1 MAAEAE
7 RRKAELV
14 ERLSAEARLGA
25 GPAPGGAAP
34 SEERAR
40 FVRLFL
46 AGIPPED
53 LLREAPENL
62 LGAALALWSFG
73 LVRVPWR
80 ASLRLYNPDPARDG
94 WRSSHSVVEIVN
106 DDMPFLVD
114 SVSMELNRLGLHVHL
129 VVHPIVRVA
138 RDPDGRLT
146 AAGAPGAGAGD
157 ESWMSLRIDRVSD
170 AARLEVIAA
179 GLERILAD
187 VRVATGDWRAMLQR
201 VEEVGAELDRAPP
214 PLPAA
219 EIAEAREFLRWLT
232 RDNFTFLGYRE
243 YELGGGDGEPRLAI
257 RPERGL
263 GLLRDEGRSV
273 FDGLRHFERLPEDT
287 RLFMQQPRL
296 LTVMKATL
304 ASTVHRP
311 SLMDVIGIKRL
322 DAGGRFRGE
331 RLFVG
336 LFTSPVYVRSP
347 LDIPLLR
354 RKVAGCL
361 ARAGLPPASHDAKAL
376 AHILETYPRE
386 ELFQIS
392 EDELFDTAMGILH
405 LQERQRVALFVR
417 RDPFERHVSCLVYL
431 PRDRYGSQL
440 RRRFEALLAEAWNG
454 RIDSFVVQVGDA
466 PLARV
471 HAMVATRPG
480 AVPAVDLAALEARL
494 ADAARSW
501 SDLLQQALVEA
512 RGEEAGLAAMRRFA
526 GAFPAGYQEQF
537 DPRAAVFD
545 IAGLEQALA
554 GGGLMLDL
562 YRPRGAPPQT
572 LHLKLYSA
580 AERPIAL
587 SDMLPVLEHA
597 GLRVLSESP
606 YAIRPAGAE
615 RPLWIHDLDTVS
627 EDGTAIDLDRV
638 KAPFQEAMLRIWSG
652 EVEDDG
658 FNRLVLRAGLGWRE
672 VGLLRA
678 FAKYLRQIGA
688 PWGQG
693 YMEETLARHAGIAR
707 LLVALFAARFDP
719 ALPREESDRR
729 ARTLTGEIE
738 RALDAVTAL
747 DEDRILRRFLNLV
760 QATLR
765 TNHFQP
771 GPDGGPK
778 PYLSLKLDSRAIE
791 EMPQP
796 RPLYEIFVFSPRV
809 EAVHLRGGKVARGG
823 IRWSDRRDDFRTEV
837 LGLMKAQMV
846 KNAVIVPVGSKGG
859 FVVKRPP
866 GERAALQAEVVACY
880 QTMMRGLLDL
890 TDNIV
895 GDGVA
900 PPPGLVRYDD
910 DPYLVVAA
918 DKGTASFSD
927 IANAVAAEYG
937 FWLGDAFASGGSAGY
952 DHKRMGITARGVWEA
967 VKRHFRELGID
978 VQRQEITV
986 VGVGDMSGD
995 VFGNGMLQSEHIR
1008 LVGAFNHQHIF
1019 IDPDPDPAR
1028 SLAER
1033 RRLFALP
1040 RSSWADYDRAAI
1052 SAGGGVFERGAK
1064 SIPLTPQMR
1073 RALAVEAA
1081 ALTPAELIRALLRAP
1096 VDLLYLG
1103 GIGTYVKA
1111 HSESNAEVGDRAND
1125 ALRVDGRELR
1135 CRVVA
1140 EGANLG
1146 FTQRGRIEA
1155 ALAGRRLNTDAVDNS
1170 AGVDCSD
1177 HEVNLKILL
1186 DDLVRAGALDRAG
1199 RDRLLVDMAE
1209 EVARLVLRD
1218 NYLQTQAISAA
1229 EARGPLLIDQ
1239 QARFIRALEKAGA
1252 LDRALEALPDDEALE
1267 RRHAARRGLT
1277 RPEIAVLLAYAK
1289 TTLYAELLPTDLPDD
1304 PALAED
1310 LAGYFPAA
1318 LRTRF
1323 PDAIRR
1329 HRLRREIIAT
1339 VVTND
1344 VVNRMGPTFVH
1355 VMRESTGAGAAAIAR
1370 AYLIVRAAFGLER
1383 LWAEIEALDAAVA
1396 APLQIEMLHEVA
1408 QAAESTVLWLLRH
1421 VPPPLAIAE
1430 TLARLGPGIARLFEL
1445 LPQLCG
1451 EDDRRAVADRE
1462 AHYARAGAPGALARR
1477 LALMRPVAADLDI
1490 VRIALALDRPV
1501 EAVARL
1507 DYRVGDR
1514 FGLDWLRKAA
1524 ARLPMTTHWDRLASA
1539 AVIDDLD
1546 DQQTELTRQLLA
1558 AGGEAA
1564 GEDAAIDAWIA
1575 ARGPAMQRFA
1585 GLLDDLRQ
1593 AGAVDLARLAV
1604 ATRRLRALIAGAR

>member
-1 MAAEAE
+1 MAAQGEQ
-7 RRKAELV
+7 RKADLV
-14 ERLSAEARLGA
+14 ERLSAQARAGGA
-25 GPAPGGAAP
+25 GPGPAAATLAV
-34 SEERAR
+34 ERAR

-46 AGIPPED
+46 ANIPPED
-53 LLREAPENL
+53 LLRETPENL
-62 LGAALALWSFG
+62 LGAALALWAFG
-73 LVRVPWR
+73 AVRTPGR
-80 ASLRLYNPDPARDG
+80 AKLRLYNPEPERDG
-94 WRSSHSVVEIVN
+94 WRCSHSVVEVVN

-114 SVSMELNRLGLHVHL
+114 SVSMALNRLGLHVHL
-129 VVHPIVRVA
+129 VIHPIVRVA
-138 RDPDGRLT
+138 RDAGGRVT
-146 AAGAPGAGAGD
+146 AEAAGAAVRE
-157 ESWMSLRIDRVSD
+157 ESWMALRIDRVGGE
-170 AARLEVIAA
+170 ARMAEIAA
-179 GLERILAD
+179 GLEEVLAD
-187 VRVATGDWRAMLQR
+187 VRVATQDWRAMLQR
-201 VEEVGAELDRAPP
+201 VEEVVADLDARPP
-214 PLPAA
+214 PLPAQ
-219 EIAEAREFLRWLT
+219 EIEEAKEFLRWLT

-243 YELGGGDGEPRLAI
+243 YELGDGDGQQRLAI

-273 FDGLRHFERLPEDT
+273 FDGLRHFDRLPEDT
-287 RLFMQQPRL
+287 RLFMQQQRL
-296 LTVMKATL
+296 LMVTKANL

-311 SLMDVIGIKRL
+311 SLMDVIGVKRL
-322 DAGGRFRGE
+322 DAEGRFRGE
-331 RLFVG
+331 RLFAG

-392 EDELFDTAMGILH
+392 EDELFETAMGILH

-431 PRDRYGSQL
+431 PRDRYSSQL
-440 RRRFEALLAEAWNG
+440 RRRFETLLAEAWQG
-454 RIDSFVVQVGDA
+454 RVESFVVQVGDA

-471 HAMVATRPG
+471 LALVATRPG
-480 AVPAVDLAALEARL
+480 ALPAVDLAALEARL

-512 RGEEAGLAAMRRFA
+512 RGEEAGLAAMRRFG

-562 YRPRGAPPQT
+562 YRPRGAPPQA
-572 LHLKLYSA
+572 LRLKLYSA
-580 AERPIAL
+580 GERPIAL
-587 SDMLPVLEHA
+587 SDVLPVLEHA
-597 GLRVLSESP
+597 GLKVLSESP
-606 YAIRPAGAE
+606 YAIRPADAE

-627 EDGTAIDLDRV
+627 EDGAPIDLERV
-638 KAPFQEAMLRIWSG
+638 RGPFREAMLRIWSG

-658 FNRLVLRAGLGWRE
+658 FNRLVLRAGLDWRE
-672 VGLLRA
+672 VALLRA
-678 FAKYLRQIGA
+678 LAKYLRQIGA
-688 PWGQG
+688 PWGQA
-693 YMEETLARHAGIAR
+693 YMEEALARHAGIAS

-719 ALPREESDRR
+719 ALPRSESARR
-729 ARTLTGEIE
+729 AQALEGEIE
-738 RALDAVTAL
+738 RALEAVTTL

-760 QATLR
+760 RATLR

-771 GPDGGPK
+771 GRDGGPK
-778 PYLSLKLDSRAIE
+778 PYLSLKLNSHAVD

-796 RPLYEIFVFSPRV
+796 RPLYEIFVYSPRV

-866 GERAALQAEVVACY
+866 AGDRAALQAEVVACY
-880 QTMMRGLLDL
+880 QTMMRGMLDL
-890 TDNIV
+890 TDTID
-895 GDGVA
+895 GDAVV
-900 PPPGLVRYDD
+900 PPAGLVRYDDD

-927 IANAVAAEYG
+927 VANAVAAEYG

-952 DHKRMGITARGVWEA
+952 DHKKMGITARGAWEA
-967 VKRHFRELGID
+967 VKRHFRELGVD
-978 VQRQEITV
+978 VQTQDFTV

-995 VFGNGMLQSEHIR
+995 VFGNGMLRSRHIR

-1019 IDPDPDPAR
+1019 VDPDPDPAR
-1028 SLAER
+1028 SYAER
-1033 RRLFALP
+1033 ERLFNLP
-1040 RSSWADYDRAAI
+1040 RSSWADYDRNVI
-1052 SAGGGVFERGAK
+1052 SPGGGVFERSAK
-1064 SIPLTPQMR
+1064 SIPLSPEMR
-1073 RALAVEAA
+1073 RALAVQAETM
-1081 ALTPAELIRALLRAP
+1081 TPAELIRALLRAP

-1111 HSESNAEVGDRAND
+1111 TGESHAEVGDRAND
-1125 ALRVDGRELR
+1125 ALRVNARELR

-1146 FTQRGRIEA
+1146 FTQRGRVEA

-1186 DDLVRAGALDRAG
+1186 AEPARAGTLT
-1199 RDRLLVDMAE
+1199 RDERNKLLADMAE
-1209 EVARLVLRD
+1209 EVAALVLRD
-1218 NYLQTQAISAA
+1218 NYLQTQAISVT
-1229 EARGPLLIDQ
+1229 EARAPLLIDQ
-1239 QARFIRALEKAGA
+1239 HGRFMRALEKAGA

-1267 RRHAARRGLT
+1267 RRLAARRGLT

-1289 TTLYAELLPTDLPDD
+1289 TTLYAELLPSDLPDD
-1304 PALAED
+1304 PALEED

-1318 LRTRF
+1318 VRTRF
-1323 PDAIRR
+1323 ADAIRR

-1344 VVNRMGPTFVH
+1344 IVNRMGPTFVH
-1355 VMRESTGAGAAAIAR
+1355 VMREWTGAPAATIAR
-1370 AYLIVRAAFGLER
+1370 AYFVARAAFDLPA
-1383 LWAEIEALDAAVA
+1383 LWAEIEALDGTVPAA
-1396 APLQIEMLHEVA
+1396 LQIEMLHEAA
-1408 QAAESTVLWLLRH
+1408 QATETAVLWLLRH
-1421 VPPPLAIAE
+1421 VPAPLDIAA
-1430 TLARLGPGIARLFEL
+1430 TLARFGPGIARLAGL
-1445 LPQLCG
+1445 LPEVSG
-1451 EDDRRAVADRE
+1451 EDDRAGMTDRA
-1462 AHYARAGAPGALARR
+1462 ARFAAAGAPEALARR
-1477 LALMRPVAADLDI
+1477 LALLRPVAADLD
-1490 VRIALALDRPV
+1490 VVGIAVTLHRPV
-1501 EAVARL
+1501 ESV
-1507 DYRVGDR
+1507 
-1514 FGLDWLRKAA
+1514 
-1524 ARLPMTTHWDRLASA
+1524 
-1539 AVIDDLD
+1539 
-1546 DQQTELTRQLLA
+1546 
-1558 AGGEAA
+1558 
-1564 GEDAAIDAWIA
+1564 
-1575 ARGPAMQRFA
+1575 
-1585 GLLDDLRQ
+1585 
-1593 AGAVDLARLAV
+1593 
-1604 ATRRLRALIAGAR
+1604 